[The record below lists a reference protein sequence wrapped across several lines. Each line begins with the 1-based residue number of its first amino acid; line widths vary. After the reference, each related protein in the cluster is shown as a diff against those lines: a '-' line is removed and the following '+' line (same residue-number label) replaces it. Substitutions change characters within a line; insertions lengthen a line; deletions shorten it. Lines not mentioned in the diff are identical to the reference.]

1 MHPLRKIVVAPDSFK
16 ESLSASE
23 VAAIIAAALREQL
36 PGVAVLEMPVAD
48 GGEGTL
54 DVLVRATAGRRHM
67 ATVSG
72 PLGAPVTASWGLL
85 GDGRSA
91 IIEMA
96 TASGLMLVPPTDR
109 NPLLASTEGTGE
121 LILAALDTGARHFI
135 LAIGGSATNDGG
147 SGMLRALGM
156 RFLDDTGRDLP
167 AGGAALARLARIDP
181 AGLDPRLA
189 HCRFDVACDV
199 DNPLTGPQGA
209 SQVFGPQKGASP
221 AMVATLDAALAHYG
235 AIIKTTL
242 GRDVAQMPGAGAAG
256 GMGAAALAFL
266 GGRLRPGIDIVL
278 DALEFDARIADA
290 DLLITGE
297 GRLDGQ
303 SLRGKS
309 PIGVARRGKRA
320 GLPVIALAGSVADDV
335 DAVHPHGIDAVFA
348 CVPRA
353 MPLAD
358 VLAEARTNL
367 ARTARNVAALLALGR
382 Q

>member
-1 MHPLRKIVVAPDSFK
+1 MHPLCKIVVAPDSFK

-54 DVLVRATAGRRHM
+54 EVLVRATAGQRHT
-67 ATVSG
+67 AAVSG

-121 LILAALDTGARHFI
+121 LILAALDAGARHFI

-156 RFLDDTGRDLP
+156 RFLDDAGRDLP
-167 AGGAALARLARIDP
+167 AGGAALARLARIDL

-235 AIIKTTL
+235 AIIKRTL

-266 GGRLRPGIDIVL
+266 GGQLRPGIDIVL
-278 DALEFDARIADA
+278 DALEFDTRIADA

-320 GLPVIALAGSVADDV
+320 GLPVIALAGSLGNDLDEVYA
-335 DAVHPHGIDAVFA
+335 HGIDAVFA